1 MPLAAILRPLMT
13 RPNRVDRSRGGHPI
27 GSMPGSV
34 TLAPN
39 SDFPLLRSS
48 DKLATGGTQRSP
60 SAEPRAGDGRLP
72 PFGCGEITRSG
83 QVRRGA
89 SVDARRERNR
99 LLILRYWLGKPIAV
113 P

>member
-13 RPNRVDRSRGGHPI
+13 WPNRVDRSRGGHPI

-48 DKLATGGTQRSP
+48 DKLATGGTRSLGE
-60 SAEPRAGDGRLP
+60 AVDIADG
-72 PFGCGEITRSG
+72 
-83 QVRRGA
+83 
-89 SVDARRERNR
+89 
-99 LLILRYWLGKPIAV
+99 
-113 P
+113 